1 MLLES
6 EIEKS
11 ELERFML
18 ATEKKLEIPDRNL
31 EVFDHFKLQ

>member
-1 MLLES
+1 MWLES

-11 ELERFML
+11 ELERCML

-31 EVFDHFKLQ
+31 GVFDYLKLQ